1 MILFIKILRGC
12 IFISISIISI
22 ITNNLTLNN
31 QVLNQTR
38 LKLKLKI
45 MKLLKS
51 LNPFSSTKTTLITEE
66 QKEKLKEDNMYRS
79 MGLSKNIKISSTKP
93 KTKFNQ

>member
-1 MILFIKILRGC
+1 
-12 IFISISIISI
+12 
-22 ITNNLTLNN
+22 
-31 QVLNQTR
+31 
-38 LKLKLKI
+38 

-79 MGLSKNIKISSTKP
+79 MGLSKNVKISSTKP
-93 KTKFNQ
+93 KTKFN